1 MTTKNPEYVFD
12 LQAFALV
19 ITTDTGVSASDL
31 SVDYSSEVAT
41 ISATSNHVVVNAGWT
56 ANETV
61 SYIHTNIKDDSDT
74 SIPESDTYVY
84 YNNDQYNY
92 YGFASTDTSEA
103 TTITQLDGGT
113 VVETAVHANSDA
125 TITAATLPSS
135 GVAFT
140 NQTVGAHVTIK
151 GGGEKNAFSLSGVG
165 DISNLTTN
173 ANLGL
178 YASGSNLKID
188 HVSGEEVILTP
199 NTDAS
204 GNVALS
210 GHNINGAAIS
220 ATLASTSAV
229 ITLNGGEGTDVTITS
244 SADAILGSVDD
255 KQTWNLSS
263 QKLAYNRLE
272 VSGAVAV
279 TGADAAGSYLAV
291 TAGNENPVTFDT
303 VSGRTLVDSVSVDGT
318 VLGGVGV
325 INAVVTKSNDTE
337 MTVNAQK
344 QGLLSAGS
352 TGGTASLATGA
363 NAVISVTDAGPAIT
377 GVDKLANNG
386 KWVLGSSATVGTL
399 GSDTVTFATGANTI
413 AADANGTQVKGLNF
427 AGGNA
432 ILNAVGAHDTVSVN
446 GGAAS
451 WSFDGDSVSAVFD
464 TVGSVSVSS
473 ANDVKISLLSNEPK
487 TLSAGENG
495 GADTLVLAKNGSV
508 AITENLVSNASGL
521 LNGSEWLVRGISN
534 GDARTVTVGS
544 RSFTFENQTDS
555 VYGALKAATLNNANG
570 GTSTITGIDSL
581 SGNVTVTHYDGA
593 ISNLDVMGT
602 TWNVAN
608 DDSETVIFASTGNA
622 ASVTAN
628 TNSDLSISA
637 SADASVQVAIASGNT
652 VRGIFNHVT
661 VTAHDDE
668 SPFGIQFEASDTAA
682 GVAGINGL
690 NSAATIRGDNHVLIN
705 DTFDINKAGA
715 SNSALANNIQF
726 TLGSGDMTVKNVVSG
741 DNYNGTGGRIFY
753 DVTSSVSAGGNVNIT
768 INSATATINA
778 TTDSAISNV
787 YIISDG
793 TGDSAIETIG
803 GVKLNDTITSVT
815 DRNFTVV
822 YDTSSINSDT
832 EYTMLVNGAGIT
844 VDGADLVGDN
854 STIGVNV
861 DNSGSKPV
869 VSLSSGVIS
878 NGATVTV
885 GAGVYNVGGNA
896 AVTVNDDIGYLY
908 FDSNN
913 GSVTAEDFSVAEV
926 RTRREGA
933 IGNLVDA
940 NSDTT
945 VHAFNDFYNAYYPN
959 SNGYGFI
966 GSSINSTVAGYASVT
981 TSAPSLGAVSG
992 GINIYGNASLN
1003 GSGTAGYPNSV
1014 TLQSFVANPINV
1026 QHYEGLIS
1034 GTATLNNAVIDVSG
1048 GNNTLVA
1055 IGVDGSNFSTNHTI
1069 LGSARQSTLVVGS
1082 NATGDNVV
1090 QAGNGGNYIYHN
1102 TNNGAKAS
1110 LFGGTGSDTIYASTG
1125 DHVEGGGGRDFFYDA
1140 NAIEISDYNFDDG
1153 DIIIATKLSASTPLT
1168 PDNIQFSGNRVSIA
1182 SGAEITVGAM
1192 ANYDEATATR
1202 AVIANAGND
1211 TTSTKFV
1218 IWAGNY
1224 ESSLDASNF
1233 TKSAYMFSQMNEG
1246 RADTIIGSAF
1256 ADTIYAGGNDF
1267 VDGGTGN
1274 DYIQL
1279 YGDSGQNGATV
1290 VLTEGGNIVNGWS
1303 TGFDNSAGS
1312 NILAADALSLN
1323 FRTRN
1328 DQIIAYSGSSSITFS
1343 DLSVSSAADFL
1354 VGESKVTFIKNG
1366 QIATVSSNDDIADYY
1381 KAERAGGISV
1391 GSGVTTEFTV
1401 SLGSDQFASVNS
1413 LYLENESKATV
1424 YGSNANET
1432 ISVSGSA
1439 DNGARKYV
1447 AAGGGNDTIYSGG
1460 NASSVAGN
1468 FFYFGTYNNY
1478 TYSSGNNDIYNYSFY
1493 KSTDADYSTSDL
1505 IYLGASSNYSS
1516 LSVNADR
1523 AEIAL
1528 TDDTKVRIHGEGAF
1542 SNTDNKIV
1550 RVQFGDDEKIYNT
1563 KLGMTSS
1570 VNAFTYDGVTDLYL
1584 GNTGRGRDTL
1594 NVASDLGNVNI
1605 WLNDKNLDKN
1615 TYAGV
1620 GVINAGNVADTKLT
1634 LAGSGSNNTI
1644 VSGGNNTSTS
1654 LWGGGGESNSLI
1666 GGNGEDTFFYF
1677 KQYGYTDNDGNFH
1690 SSNDKIDRVDSND
1703 LIWLYDVQLSDIDA
1717 DKTSIASNQ
1726 ITVGLTNGS
1735 SIVVTNMSQETN
1747 FRLSNGNGGWQD
1759 VKAVNRG
1766 NNRYWE

>member
-12 LQAFALV
+12 LQAFAREVVDSASNV
-19 ITTDTGVSASDL
+19 IQASVMSDVATVSASSN
-31 SVDYSSEVAT
+31 SVNVWGGVSSSDAYVS
-41 ISATSNHVVVNAGWT
+41 IVSAEFN
-56 ANETV
+56 
-61 SYIHTNIKDDSDT
+61 SDT
-74 SIPESDTYVY
+74 STYSEYQTDVSHTDTFVY
-84 YNNDQYNY
+84 YAFDD
-92 YGFASTDTSEA
+92 TDTSAARIITYGTESDV
-103 TTITQLDGGT
+103 TTG
-113 VVETAVHANSDA
+113 ANSVIGGMPKYNN
-125 TITAATLPSS
+125 TSVSSNITLT
-135 GVAFT
+135 
-140 NQTVGAHVTIK
+140 
-151 GGGEKNAFSLSGVG
+151 GGGVNDNNIVLNGIGSTALINNV
-165 DISNLTTN
+165 
-173 ANLGL
+173 NLGL
-178 YASGSNLKID
+178 TASGNNLKIN
-188 HVSGEEVILTP
+188 HVSGNEGIVITP
-199 NTDAS
+199 VLDRS
-204 GNVALS
+204 GNATLG
-210 GHNINGAAIS
+210 GHNINGAAID
-220 ATLASTSAV
+220 ATFSDASIVTV
-229 ITLNGGEGTDVTITS
+229 TLNGGEGNDVTIAS
-244 SADAILGSVDD
+244 SAADVILGSVDN

-263 QKLAYNRLE
+263 QSLAYNRLK
-272 VSGAVAV
+272 VSGAVSV
-279 TGADAAGSYLAV
+279 TGADAAGRYLAV

-318 VLGGVGV
+318 VLSGVGA
-325 INAVVTKSNDTE
+325 INAVVTKQSDSE
-337 MTVNAQK
+337 MTATAGKV
-344 QGLLSAGS
+344 GSLSAGS
-352 TGGTASLATGA
+352 TGGMASLAAGA

-377 GVDKLANNG
+377 GVDKLASRG
-386 KWVLGSSATVGTL
+386 RWVLGDSLQTAEL
-399 GSDTVTFATGANTI
+399 GSDTVAFAAGASTI
-413 AADANGTQVKGLNF
+413 TATSDGTMVQALNF
-427 AGGNA
+427 TGGNA
-432 ILNAVGAHDTVSVN
+432 TLQAVEDHASVSVN
-446 GGAAS
+446 GAAS
-451 WSFDGDSVSAVFD
+451 WSFDGDSVAAVFD
-464 TVGSVSVSS
+464 TVGSVSISS
-473 ANDVKISLLSNEPK
+473 AEAVNANLVNGGPK

-495 GADTLVLAKNGSV
+495 GADTLVLANGGNV
-508 AITENLVSNASGL
+508 IVDDNVVTAANGL
-521 LNGSEWLVRGISN
+521 LNGSEWLVRGSSGSDN
-534 GDARTVTVGS
+534 RTVLVGS
-544 RSFTFENQTDS
+544 RAFTFENATDS
-555 VYGALKAATLNNANG
+555 VYGALQAATLSNANA

-787 YIISDG
+787 YVISDG

-959 SNGYGFI
+959 SSGYGFI

-1034 GTATLNNAVIDVSG
+1034 GSATLNNAVIDVSG

-1110 LFGGTGSDTIYASTG
+1110 LFGGTGADTIYASTG

-1211 TTSTKFV
+1211 TTSTKFA

-1246 RADTIIGSAF
+1246 RADTIIGSTF

-1366 QIATVSSNDDIADYY
+1366 QIATVSSNDDIANYY

-1447 AAGGGNDTIYSGG
+1447 AAGGGNDTIYSGN

-1478 TYSSGNNDIYNYSFY
+1478 TYSSGNNDLYNYSFY

-1528 TDDTKVRIHGEGAF
+1528 TDDTKVRIHGDGAF

-1550 RVQFGDDEKIYNT
+1550 RIQFGDDEKIYNT

-1605 WLNDKNLDKN
+1605 WLDDKNLDKN

-1620 GVINAGNVADTKLT
+1620 GLINAGNVADTKLT